1 MMVLFQQKKK
11 KTGDIKKLLSKNEK
25 IQFISRLYEL
35 INHGYMLE
43 DSIEFLFI
51 QYNASKKLMKNT
63 KKDLYEGKKLSYILK
78 KLGYSPSIVSKMEFA
93 EYYGKI
99 ESMLLEIEKYLKIQ
113 KEQKEKII
121 QTIRYPLFL
130 SISLIFLIILFNV
143 LLIPQFKS
151 IYESSNIVMD
161 KEVVILIAIL
171 TYLPYILAAIMLGIT
186 IIGLY
191 FTYTYKY
198 KKEIFLKRIIKMPFL
213 NKYFKYFASYQY
225 SLELSLFLNSGFSI
239 KTCLDE
245 MINKNYNYFFWKFSK
260 KIEEGLIEGKT
271 FEDTV
276 ENLNYFDKSMPKFI
290 AHGRKN
296 SLLDKELKLFSD
308 IMLDSFLKLID
319 SRLKRLQPI
328 LFLLLALIILALY
341 LVILLPVFNM
351 TTALK

>member
-1 MMVLFQQKKK
+1 MGQLRKKK
-11 KTGDIKKLLSKNEK
+11 KRNGDIKKLLTKDDK

-51 QYNASKKLMKNT
+51 QYNASKKLIKSV
-63 KKDLYEGKKLSYILK
+63 KEDLYNGKKLSYILDR
-78 KLGYSPSIVSKMEFA
+78 LGYPASVVSKMEFA

-99 ESMLLEIEKYLKIQ
+99 ESMLLEIEKYLKLQ
-113 KEQKEKII
+113 KEQKEKVI
-121 QTIRYPLFL
+121 QTVRYPLFL
-130 SISLIFLIILFNV
+130 TISLISLIMLFNI

-151 IYESSNIVMD
+151 IYESSNIQMD
-161 KEVVILIAIL
+161 TEVIILMAIL
-171 TYLPYILAAIMLGIT
+171 EYLPYLLAGIIILVAGI
-186 IIGLY
+186 GFY
-191 FTYTYKY
+191 FSYTYRY
-198 KKEIFLKRIIKMPFL
+198 KKDLFLKHIVKTPFL
-213 NKYFKYFASYQY
+213 NRYFKYFASYQY
-225 SLELSLFLNSGFSI
+225 SLEMSLFLRSGFSI

-245 MINKNYNYFFWKFSK
+245 MINKNYNYFFLVYSK
-260 KIEEGLIEGKT
+260 EIEAGLIKGQP
-271 FEDTV
+271 FETIV
-276 ENLNYFDKSMPKFI
+276 EKLPYFDSSMPKFI

-296 SLLDKELKLFSD
+296 SMLDKELKLFSD

-351 TTALK
+351 TTALS